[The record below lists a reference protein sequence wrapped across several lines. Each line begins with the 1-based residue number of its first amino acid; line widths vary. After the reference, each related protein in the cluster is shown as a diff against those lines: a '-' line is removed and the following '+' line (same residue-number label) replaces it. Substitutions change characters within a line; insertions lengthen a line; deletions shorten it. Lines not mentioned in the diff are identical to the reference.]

1 MKPKYFRWMITSI
14 ILSFVLMV
22 FAPKILAVFAA
33 LVFALPLAALILFV
47 LALVWYAFTQDDSQT
62 LTQTPDEAK

>member
-22 FAPKILAVFAA
+22 FAPKILAGLAVV
-33 LVFALPLAALILFV
+33 VFALPLAALILFV
-47 LALVWYAFTQDDSQT
+47 LALVWYAFTQENSQT
-62 LTQTPDEAK
+62 LTQTPNEAK